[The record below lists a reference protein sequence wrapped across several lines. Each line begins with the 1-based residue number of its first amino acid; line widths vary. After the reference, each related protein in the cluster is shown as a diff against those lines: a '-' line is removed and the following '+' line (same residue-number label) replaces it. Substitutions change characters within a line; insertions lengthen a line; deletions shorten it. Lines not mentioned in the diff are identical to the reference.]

1 MFTVFIEN
9 IVMNMHKNT
18 RLTPYHREEIWR
30 LYTKEKVTVTDLAQ
44 RFNVSRPTIYNALK
58 LARLRLFKPQTST
71 NERFKT
77 IQYGIKRLVKV
88 EKAIEDRLKREAKRY
103 NKSYPGEMVHVDTK
117 RLPLLKGALKT
128 ERREYLFVGI
138 DDFSRELYAGI
149 YDDKSQFSA
158 ATFLQQD
165 ILVQCP
171 YSIECIYSDNG
182 REYKG
187 TVDHAF
193 VHLCRLN
200 NMNQKFT
207 RPARPQTNG
216 KAERVIRTLMEM
228 WHEKEVFLN
237 SEDRKSKLKRFINF
251 YNTVKPHKGL
261 NGATPYEVLDFYF
274 KQNV

>member
-1 MFTVFIEN
+1 
-9 IVMNMHKNT
+9 MNMHKNT

-117 RLPLLKGALKT
+117 RLPLLKDELKT
-128 ERREYLFVGI
+128 DRREYLFVGI

-171 YSIECIYSDNG
+171 YSIDCIYSDNG

-200 NMNQKFT
+200 NINQKFT

-228 WHEKEVFLN
+228 WHEKEDFLN